1 MIAGRFRRVNMKK
14 RKKKVLDI
22 GQVAR
27 RKARESGLAPAVTRV
42 IADKRKQPPK
52 HKRLLLDEDL
62 AS

>member
-1 MIAGRFRRVNMKK
+1 MKK
-14 RKKKVLDI
+14 RKKKILDV

-27 RKARESGLAPAVTRV
+27 RKARESGIAPSVTRV

-52 HKRLLLDEDL
+52 HKKQFPDEDP